1 VRGAANARKAEAYME
16 LVSSDG
22 AALVGVR
29 STGAAGVE
37 LRAPGTKRVVVD
49 RIELPKGAKVTLAP
63 AAYRVALSGLAQPLR
78 LGDRIP
84 LVLVVVEADGS
95 SHEYDVNAEVRHHSP
110 TDDHR
115 HGHAH

>member
-1 VRGAANARKAEAYME
+1 ME

-22 AALVGVR
+22 AAVVSVR

-37 LRAPGTKRVVVD
+37 LRAPGTKRVAVD
-49 RIELPKGAKVTLAP
+49 RIELPKATKIMLAP
-63 AAYRVALSGLAQPLR
+63 AGYRIALSGLAKPLR
-78 LGDRIP
+78 LGDHIP
-84 LVLVVVEADGS
+84 LVLIVVEADGS

-115 HGHAH
+115 NGHRH